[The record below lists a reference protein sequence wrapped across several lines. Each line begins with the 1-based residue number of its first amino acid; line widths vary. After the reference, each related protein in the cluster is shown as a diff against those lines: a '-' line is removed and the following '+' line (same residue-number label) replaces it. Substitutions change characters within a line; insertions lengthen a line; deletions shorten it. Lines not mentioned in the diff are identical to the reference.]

1 MLKKKISASFY
12 NPQDKIPPIFF
23 RQTLEGKGSL
33 QNIEFTNNNQDAD
46 IHIVGT
52 WVDKIDDIKG
62 KNIIYIQQE
71 PPEVRLPNKDIL
83 DYSNLVISPFNREHD
98 VEQIIA
104 PPVLQWTYDIN
115 VELKENIG
123 HVFSN
128 TDSNSNLENIL
139 YASPPEKK
147 LLCSMIVSKKSFVQG
162 HKDRLNFTADIM
174 DHFKNKIDYYG
185 FGIKELKNKR
195 DAIDPYLFSI
205 AIENSQHE
213 NYWTE
218 KLADVYLGH
227 TMPIYHGC
235 KNINN
240 FFPSKSLVNINIY
253 NKDEAIAQIEECLNN
268 PDEIY
273 NSTVFDARRRVLL
286 EYNMFKV
293 LEVGINKVIH

>member
-1 MLKKKISASFY
+1 MLKNKISASFY

-46 IHIVGT
+46 VHIVGT

-83 DYSNLVISPFNREHD
+83 DYSNLVISPFNIEHD

-128 TDSNSNLENIL
+128 TDSNANLENIL

-218 KLADVYLGH
+218 KIADVYLGH

-268 PDEIY
+268 PDKIY

>member
-1 MLKKKISASFY
+1 MLKNKISASFY

-46 IHIVGT
+46 VHIVGT

-83 DYSNLVISPFNREHD
+83 DYSNLVISPFNIEHD

-128 TDSNSNLENIL
+128 TDNNANLENIL

-218 KLADVYLGH
+218 KIADVYLGH

-268 PDEIY
+268 PDKIY

-286 EYNMFKV
+286 EKKWN
-293 LEVGINKVIH
+293 NQCQCQ

>member
-1 MLKKKISASFY
+1 M
-12 NPQDKIPPIFF
+12 
-23 RQTLEGKGSL
+23 
-33 QNIEFTNNNQDAD
+33 
-46 IHIVGT
+46 
-52 WVDKIDDIKG
+52 
-62 KNIIYIQQE
+62 
-71 PPEVRLPNKDIL
+71 
-83 DYSNLVISPFNREHD
+83 VISPFNIEHN

-128 TDSNSNLENIL
+128 TDNNSNLENIL
-139 YASPPEKK
+139 YASPPEKQ
-147 LLCSMIVSKKSFVQG
+147 LLCSMIVSNKSFVQG

-218 KLADVYLGH
+218 KIADVYLGH

-240 FFPSKSLVNINIY
+240 FFPAESLVNINIY

-268 PDEIY
+268 PDKFY
-273 NSTVFDARRRVLL
+273 NSAVFDARRRVLL

>member
-1 MLKKKISASFY
+1 MLKNKISASFY

-46 IHIVGT
+46 VHIVGT

-83 DYSNLVISPFNREHD
+83 DYSNLVISPFNIEHD

-128 TDSNSNLENIL
+128 TDSNANLENIL

-218 KLADVYLGH
+218 KIADVYLGH

-268 PDEIY
+268 PDKIY
-273 NSTVFDARRRVLL
+273 NSSVFDARRRVLL

-293 LEVGINKVIH
+293 LEVGINKVIN

>member
-1 MLKKKISASFY
+1 MLKNKISASFY

-46 IHIVGT
+46 VHIVGT

-83 DYSNLVISPFNREHD
+83 DYSNLVISPFNIEHD

-128 TDSNSNLENIL
+128 TDSNANLENIL

-218 KLADVYLGH
+218 KIADVYLGH

-235 KNINN
+235 KNIDN

-268 PDEIY
+268 PDKIY